1 MTMEEHPRF
10 FEQPLVRALMGFG
23 GFILAY
29 FSINLLAYLWV
40 WWFVPPAEA
49 ETPSFF
55 TPQFFLEPVNHP
67 VFQMVDAALCIAGL
81 LAWLVFFAQFV
92 LPVRTLSDRLTV
104 VDRLVTYLLGGHGP
118 ALFVEN
124 GIVRAR
130 EGEKILKGPGVIW
143 LDSASAAVLRTG
155 IKFTRAV
162 GPGVHFTKADEMI
175 AGTADLHQLSL
186 TVGPDEKTDQGNRDP
201 FKVTKE
207 SCPEEYDA
215 IQKRRWETSALTRDG
230 IEVVATI
237 GVTFHIAAK
246 EGEGNTRFG
255 FNAQNAERA
264 IRDSLTRGADASQ
277 PVWSELPARMAVDVW
292 REYVRKFR
300 QDELFAIAENRVD
313 TGLQTIAS
321 MVAKRLKQPEV
332 ERLDDFG
339 RVVLKPEEVCRN
351 IFNTHRLQN
360 RYQDIDRQLEEMI
373 SASNF
378 RHQSMYAFLLK
389 HGKSKEAEEYVE
401 KIPSREFETLSQ
413 MGLEVLGVNLKRVLF
428 APDIE
433 DRIISQWTT
442 LWKKNAEKERD
453 QVERDRKLAETA
465 GQEDALK
472 EYAIEATREFQHQ
485 PLPNKYGALYY
496 LVRNTF
502 LGVRRNSALL
512 KRTNTE
518 QRELSDIFSWL
529 RDRGARG

>member
-1 MTMEEHPRF
+1 MEEHPRF
-10 FEQPLVRALMGFG
+10 FEQPIVRALMGFG
-23 GFILAY
+23 GFIVAY
-29 FSINLLAYLWV
+29 FSINLLAHLWV
-40 WWFVPPAEA
+40 LAYVPE
-49 ETPSFF
+49 EGSEVTSLF
-55 TPQFFLEPVNHP
+55 TREFFLGPVNNF
-67 VFQMVDAALCIAGL
+67 FQQSADTLVCLVGL
-81 LAWLVFFAQFV
+81 AAWLVFFAQFV
-92 LPVRTLSDRLTV
+92 LPVRTLSDRLKM
-104 VDRLVTYLLGGHGP
+104 VDRMVTYLTGGHGP
-118 ALFVEN
+118 ALFVES
-124 GIVRAR
+124 GIIRAR
-130 EGEKILKGPGVIW
+130 EGEKTLKGPGVIW

-155 IKFTRAV
+155 VKFTRTV
-162 GPGVHFTKADEMI
+162 GPGVHFTESDESI
-175 AGTADLHQLSL
+175 AGTADLHQLNL
-186 TVGPDEKTDQGNRDP
+186 TVGPDEKNDQGDRDP
-201 FKVTKE
+201 FKATRE
-207 SCPEEYDA
+207 TCPEDYES

-246 EGEGNTRFG
+246 EGEGNTCFG
-255 FNAQNAERA
+255 FNAQSAEKA

-300 QDELFAIAENRVD
+300 QDELFAIADNRVD

-321 MVAKRLKQPEV
+321 MVAKRLKQREV

-339 RVVLKPEEVCRN
+339 RVVLKPEEACRT
-351 IFNTHRLQN
+351 IFNNHRREN
-360 RYQDIDRQLEEMI
+360 RYQDIQPPLE
-373 SASNF
+373 NF
-378 RHQSMYAFLLK
+378 IAMSDFKYQGVYAFLLK
-389 HGKSKEAEEYVE
+389 NGKAKEAEDYLE
-401 KIPSREFETLSQ
+401 KSSSREFDTLSE
-413 MGLEVLGVNLKRVLF
+413 MGLEVLGVNFKRVMF

-433 DRIISQWTT
+433 ERIISQWTT

-472 EYAIEATREFQHQ
+472 EYAADATREFQYE

-496 LVRNTF
+496 LVHNTF
-502 LGVRRNSALL
+502 LGVRRNSSLL

>member
-1 MTMEEHPRF
+1 MEEQPRF
-10 FEQPLVRALMGFG
+10 FEQPVVRALMGFG

-29 FSINLLAYLWV
+29 LLMNLLTYLWAWV
-40 WWFVPPAEA
+40 YVPQEGSEMTSIFTNGFFFDPVN
-49 ETPSFF
+49 SFF
-55 TPQFFLEPVNHP
+55 QQSADFL
-67 VFQMVDAALCIAGL
+67 ACLAGL
-81 LAWLVFFAQFV
+81 GVWLVFFAQFV
-92 LPVRTLSDRLTV
+92 LPVRTFSDRLKV
-104 VDRLVTYLLGGHGP
+104 VERLLTYLTGGHGP

-130 EGEKILKGPGVIW
+130 EGEKTLKGPGVIW
-143 LDSASAAVLRTG
+143 LDSASAAVLRTEV
-155 IKFTRAV
+155 KFTRAV
-162 GPGVHFTKADEMI
+162 GPGVHFTDANESI
-175 AGTADLHQLSL
+175 AGTADLHQLTF
-186 TVGPDEKTDQGNRDP
+186 TVGPDEKTDQGDKDP
-201 FKVTKE
+201 FKATRE
-207 SCPEEYDA
+207 TCPEDYEA

-230 IEVVATI
+230 IEVLATI

-255 FNAQNAERA
+255 FNAQNAEKA

-300 QDELFAIAENRVD
+300 QDELFAIVENRAD

-321 MVAKRLKQPEV
+321 MVAKRLKQREV

-339 RVVLKPEEVCRN
+339 RVVLKPEEACRA
-351 IFNTHRLQN
+351 IFNNHRREN
-360 RYQDIDRQLEEMI
+360 RYQDILVALE
-373 SASNF
+373 NF
-378 RHQSMYAFLLK
+378 ITVSDFRYQSMYAFLLK
-389 HGKSKEAEEYVE
+389 HGKLQEADDYLE
-401 KIPSREFETLSQ
+401 KAVSREYETLAG
-413 MGLEVLGVNLKRVLF
+413 MGLEVLGVNFKRVLF

-433 DRIISQWTT
+433 ERIISQWTT

-472 EYAIEATREFQHQ
+472 EYAVDATREFRHE
-485 PLPNKYGALYY
+485 PPPNKYEALYY
-496 LVRNTF
+496 LVHNTF

-529 RDRGARG
+529 RDRGAHG

>member
-1 MTMEEHPRF
+1 MEEHPRF
-10 FEQPLVRALMGFG
+10 FEHPLVRALMGFG

-29 FSINLLAYLWV
+29 LSMNLLAHLWV
-40 WWFVPPAEA
+40 LFFAPPEGS
-49 ETPSFF
+49 ETASIF
-55 TPQFFLEPVNHP
+55 TREFFLEPVNNF
-67 VFQMVDAALCIAGL
+67 FQQSVGFLACLAGL
-81 LAWLVFFAQFV
+81 VAWLVFFAQFV
-92 LPVRTLSDRLTV
+92 LPVRTFSDRLKV
-104 VDRLVTYLLGGHGP
+104 VGRLMTYLAGGHGP

-124 GIVRAR
+124 GVIRAR
-130 EGEKILKGPGVIW
+130 ESEKQRKGPGVIW

-155 IKFTRAV
+155 VKFTRTV
-162 GPGVHFTKADEMI
+162 GPGVHFTEANESI
-175 AGTADLHQLSL
+175 AGTADLHQLNL
-186 TVGPDEKTDQGNRDP
+186 TVGPDEKEDQGDKDP
-201 FKVTKE
+201 FKATRETCPNDYE
-207 SCPEEYDA
+207 S

-230 IEVVATI
+230 IEIVATI

-246 EGEGNTRFG
+246 EDEGNTRFG
-255 FNAQNAERA
+255 FNAQNAEKA

-277 PVWSELPARMAVDVW
+277 PAWSELPARMAVDVW

-313 TGLQTIAS
+313 TGLQTIAA
-321 MVAKRLKQPEV
+321 MVAKRLKQREV

-339 RVVLKPEEVCRN
+339 RVVSKPEEACRRL
-351 IFNTHRLQN
+351 FNEHRREN
-360 RYQDIDRQLEEMI
+360 RYHDIQVQLE
-373 SASNF
+373 NF
-378 RHQSMYAFLLK
+378 ITTSDFKYQDMHAFLLK
-389 HGKSKEAEEYVE
+389 NGKAKEADDYLE
-401 KIPSREFETLSQ
+401 KSTSREFETLLE
-413 MGLEVLGVNLKRVLF
+413 MGLEVLGVNFKRVIF

-433 DRIISQWTT
+433 ERIISQWTT

-472 EYAIEATREFQHQ
+472 EYAADATREFQHA
-485 PLPNKYGALYY
+485 PLPNKHGALYY
-496 LVRNTF
+496 LVHNAF
-502 LGVRRNSALL
+502 LGTRRNSSLL

>member
-1 MTMEEHPRF
+1 MEEQPRF
-10 FEQPLVRALMGFG
+10 FQQPLVRAIMGFF
-23 GFILAY
+23 GFVLAY
-29 FSINLLAYLWV
+29 LFMNLLAYIWV
-40 WWFVPPAEA
+40 WFFVPAPEDGVV
-49 ETPSFF
+49 PVF
-55 TPQFFLEPVNHP
+55 TSAFFLGPANDVLQQL
-67 VFQMVDAALCIAGL
+67 VDVVVCMVGL
-81 LAWLVFFAQFV
+81 GAWLVFFAQFV
-92 LPVRTLSDRLTV
+92 LPVRTFSDRLKV
-104 VDRLVTYLLGGHGP
+104 VDRLVTYLTGGHGP
-118 ALFVEN
+118 AMFVEN

-130 EGEKILKGPGVIW
+130 EEEKKRKGPGVIW

-155 IKFTRAV
+155 VKFTRTV
-162 GPGVHFTKADEMI
+162 GPGVHFTAADESI
-175 AGTADLHQLSL
+175 AGTADLHQLNL
-186 TVGPDEKTDQGNRDP
+186 TVGPDEKEDQGNKDP
-201 FKVTKE
+201 FKATRE
-207 SCPEEYDA
+207 TCPEDYDA

-255 FNAQNAERA
+255 FNPQNAEKA

-300 QDELFAIAENRVD
+300 QDELFTTADNRVD
-313 TGLQTIAS
+313 TGLQTIAA
-321 MVAKRLKQPEV
+321 MVGKRMKQREV
-332 ERLDDFG
+332 ERFDDFG
-339 RVVLKPEEVCRN
+339 RVVLKPEEVCKK
-351 IFNTHRLQN
+351 IFNEHRQQN
-360 RYQDIDRQLEEMI
+360 RYHDVQRQLEDVI
-373 SASNF
+373 SGSDF
-378 RHQSMYAFLLK
+378 KYQGMYAFLLK
-389 HGKSKEAEEYVE
+389 NGKVKDAGDYLEMTN
-401 KIPSREFETLSQ
+401 SREFETLSQ
-413 MGLEVLGVNLKRVLF
+413 MGLEVLGVNFKRVIF

-433 DRIISQWTT
+433 ERIISQWTT

-472 EYAIEATREFQHQ
+472 EYAFEATREFQHD

-496 LVRNTF
+496 LVHNTF
-502 LGVRRNSALL
+502 LGVRRNSSLL